1 MVNLLSSIWKM
12 KWEYNNSSLIIVIM
26 KISFD
31 TFKNYEIKIYK
42 EFTNKLILINKIPH
56 LLFYINQCT
65 PTKENILYKII
76 EHIIKAI

>member
-1 MVNLLSSIWKM
+1 MVNILSSIWKM

-26 KISFD
+26 KVSFD
-31 TFKNYEIKIYK
+31 TSKNYEIEIYK

-65 PTKENILYKII
+65 PTK
-76 EHIIKAI
+76 